1 VSTSRR
7 LDAPFLRPKP
17 WEVWQTRASEFL
29 PSRKALFVMGW
40 FIVALALAVVAFG
53 FRPFLNGGRLFV
65 LLAHAHDAFRVVAF
79 AGLGFLVLFGLLW
92 LWMELET
99 RYMLHSIGIILTCA
113 GVVGFLMLLGEYV
126 LSVDLGAG
134 TTLILF
140 VGSFILFVGG
150 SNIASENP
158 PPPPPPLPSPR
169 GRAYHRKEVTIYGD
183 GRSADDWEIDESLR
197 DKSGGFDPM
206 FKD

>member
-1 VSTSRR
+1 M
-7 LDAPFLRPKP
+7 LRPNP
-17 WEVWQTRASEFL
+17 WKTWHPRASQFL

-53 FRPFLNGGRLFV
+53 SRPFLDGGRLFV

-92 LWMELET
+92 LWGELEA
-99 RYMLHSIGIILTCA
+99 RHMLQAIGIVLTCA

-134 TTLILF
+134 ATLILF
-140 VGSFILFVGG
+140 VGSLILFFGG
-150 SNIASENP
+150 SRIASENP
-158 PPPPPPLPSPR
+158 PPPPPLSPR
-169 GRAYHRKEVTIYGD
+169 GRTYHRKEVTTYGD